1 MKKTEN
7 TEPKKAGR
15 PASPITWPTGK
26 FTVDDAQATA
36 EAKNGTKLC
45 KLQMRNRIQS
55 AIKSGELTALEDT
68 KKENPGVGRPKKLYA
83 RTTQVA
89 AWENLRKSRQGK
101 QKAQKTETPEVENP
115 EVENPEVEAPVTEET
130 AEVTA

>member
-26 FTVDDAQATA
+26 FTVDDAVATA

-45 KLQMRNRIQS
+45 KLQMRNRIQA
-55 AIKSGELTALEDT
+55 AITSGELTALEDT

-89 AWENLRKSRQGK
+89 AWENLRKARQGK
-101 QKAQKTETPEVENP
+101 QKAQKTETPETP
-115 EVENPEVEAPVTEET
+115 EVETPEVEET
-130 AEVTA
+130 AEATA